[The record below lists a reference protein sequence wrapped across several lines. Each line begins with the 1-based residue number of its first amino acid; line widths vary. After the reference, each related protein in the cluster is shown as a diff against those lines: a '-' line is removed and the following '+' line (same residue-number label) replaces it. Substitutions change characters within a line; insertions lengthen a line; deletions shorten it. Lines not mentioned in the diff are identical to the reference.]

1 MCNIRGPDISQCSP
15 QSAKDKTVNRSTVPE
30 PHFVFCRMD
39 IDVYTIRVQLKEQ
52 DVRRVAST
60 IEDITVRLPDGMG
73 NDLVFDHATIDE
85 EVLQIRL

>member
-1 MCNIRGPDISQCSP
+1 
-15 QSAKDKTVNRSTVPE
+15 
-30 PHFVFCRMD
+30 MD